1 MERLF
6 HAKRREIG
14 IGCLD
19 FGSMFNSF
27 QLQHDATAAVFSL
40 ASSPSGVDMLD
51 CKLNG
56 SENRRMEIEQNI
68 PKQKK
73 TKTVLFRFIHYIL
86 LPYFD
91 EWDEPSQR
99 PHCILGGLAVHVC
112 SVAMTKASKDGSE
125 LLSGEWMIST
135 YPPVNEHNY

>member
-73 TKTVLFRFIHYIL
+73 KQKLYYSDSFITFYYHILTNGMNLHNGPTASWVVLLFT
-86 LPYFD
+86 
-91 EWDEPSQR
+91 
-99 PHCILGGLAVHVC
+99 CVV
-112 SVAMTKASKDGSE
+112 
-125 LLSGEWMIST
+125 
-135 YPPVNEHNY
+135 